1 MILKLFEVFF
11 FPALIFMIEL
21 VVRSSERSECWTQ
34 DEDGDEVYEQRQ
46 EEGYKPQ

>member
-11 FPALIFMIEL
+11 FPALIYWL
-21 VVRSSERSECWTQ
+21 TQ

-46 EEGYKPQ
+46 EEGCKSQ